1 MIIELLQLYWTFF
14 KVGLFSI
21 GGGLAAIPLIQD
33 LVVEKGF
40 IDQGQ
45 FTDMIAVS
53 ESTPGPIGVNVATY
67 VGYTLENYGIIGSI
81 VATLGIITPSVIII
95 ILISKFVMHYR
106 DNIYVDA
113 AFKGIRP
120 AVTGLILT
128 AASTVALISLFNV
141 DLFQSTGELLDLFQF
156 KAIIMFIVF
165 FSVSYKWKAHPIFY
179 IIAAGILGIFIF

>member
-1 MIIELLQLYWTFF
+1 MIELLQLYWTFF

-33 LVVEKGF
+33 LVVDKGF
-40 IDQGQ
+40 ISQAQ

-67 VGYTLENYGIIGSI
+67 VGYMLNQYGIIGSLF
-81 VATLGIITPSVIII
+81 ATLGIVTPSIIII
-95 ILISKFVMHYR
+95 ILIAKFVMHYR
-106 DNIYVDA
+106 DNVYVDA
-113 AFKGIRP
+113 AFQGIRP

-128 AASTVALISLFNV
+128 AASTVAMISLFDVATFKQTSNMM
-141 DLFQSTGELLDLFQF
+141 DLFQW

-165 FSVSYKWKAHPIFY
+165 FIVSYKWKAHPIFY
-179 IIAAGILGIFIF
+179 IVIAGILGILIF